1 VLVRELGFEPIVH
14 LSARRIESEEQLD
27 WYLGEITSKAQ
38 VKRVFI
44 IAGDPPE
51 PEGPYSTSLQIIE
64 TGLLQKHGIQIVGV
78 GGHPEG
84 HPNNTPAELWDWMER
99 KIAAIRAGG
108 MIPLVVTQFAFDDDA
123 IVAWVKEMRAR
134 GIDVPVRLG
143 VPGPA
148 GIKRPAR
155 LRQALRR
162 RRLGQ
167 RDEEVRRLA
176 DQPHRQ
182 RRARQAGQLAR
193 QEAQR
198 REHGRVR
205 LHFYPFGALTASAE
219 WINQYDAKHA
229 TWRRSSTGARSRA
242 SWTRRPRPRS
252 TRWSPPASRARASRS
267 SSSARRAQARSTSA
281 ARSRAARRSA
291 SARSSTAC
299 RPRPRR
305 TRCSR

>member
-1 VLVRELGFEPIVH
+1 M
-14 LSARRIESEEQLD
+14 
-27 WYLGEITSKAQ
+27 
-38 VKRVFI
+38 KRVFI

-51 PEGPYSTSLQIIE
+51 PEGPYSTSLDIIE

-148 GIKRPAR
+148 GIKR
-155 LRQALRR
+155 L
-162 RRLGQ
+162 LGFAK
-167 RDEEVRRLA
+167 RCGVGASASVMKKYGVSLTNLIGS
-176 DQPHRQ
+176 
-182 RRARQAGQLAR
+182 AGPDKLVNSLDKKLSDA
-193 QEAQR
+193 
-198 REHGRVR
+198 EHGRVR

-219 WINQYDAKHA
+219 WINQYDAKH
-229 TWRRSSTGARSRA
+229 
-242 SWTRRPRPRS
+242 
-252 TRWSPPASRARASRS
+252 
-267 SSSARRAQARSTSA
+267 
-281 ARSRAARRSA
+281 
-291 SARSSTAC
+291 
-299 RPRPRR
+299 
-305 TRCSR
+305 

>member
-1 VLVRELGFEPIVH
+1 MSAQSSYAAIHPDWEKPRTNMVDGYSLEMTAKEIDGLREAAPLIRPNTQVAVTFLPGEELEQRVAAAVLVRELGFEPIVH

-99 KIAAIRAGG
+99 KIAAIREGG

-123 IVAWVKEMRAR
+123 IVAWVGEMRAR

-148 GIKRPAR
+148 GIKR
-155 LRQALRR
+155 L
-162 RRLGQ
+162 LGFAK
-167 RDEEVRRLA
+167 RCGVGASASVMKKYGVSLTNLIGSAGPDKLVNSLDRKLSDE
-176 DQPHRQ
+176 
-182 RRARQAGQLAR
+182 
-193 QEAQR
+193 
-198 REHGRVR
+198 EHGRVR

-219 WINQYDAKHA
+219 WINSYDAKHK
-229 TWRRSSTGARSRA
+229 
-242 SWTRRPRPRS
+242 
-252 TRWSPPASRARASRS
+252 
-267 SSSARRAQARSTSA
+267 
-281 ARSRAARRSA
+281 
-291 SARSSTAC
+291 
-299 RPRPRR
+299 
-305 TRCSR
+305 